1 MAPDVTASRGRFSSE
16 HTPGS
21 KGAVMPETPAELLA
35 EAIEAHRDAKYNGGQ
50 VTDPLDSTLY
60 DAAVWF
66 RVWQDHAADPN
77 APILD
82 V

>member
-1 MAPDVTASRGRFSSE
+1 
-16 HTPGS
+16 
-21 KGAVMPETPAELLA
+21 MPKTPAELLA
-35 EAIEAHRDAKYNGGQ
+35 EAIEAHRDSKYNGGQ

-77 APILD
+77 APILAPELKEVAPGHLVAEFD
-82 V
+82 PA